1 MIWLWTIYYS
11 IEHNSYTF
19 YMFLTVAQ
27 LQLSK
32 HKRYMLSTLSN
43 LGGEANSSLKKSTV
57 WENDPSLYSE
67 NHCGRLRR
75 QDDSKSYRPSRNCEW
90 IGNLLKI
97 KAKTFAVVANKKLD
111 DQLVIWFFMIEL
123 IKTRLK
129 NVSLF
134 LKSIFKINEKM
145 IPSTLG
151 LRQKASIMKKG

>member
-1 MIWLWTIYYS
+1 M
-11 IEHNSYTF
+11 
-19 YMFLTVAQ
+19 
-27 LQLSK
+27 
-32 HKRYMLSTLSN
+32 
-43 LGGEANSSLKKSTV
+43 
-57 WENDPSLYSE
+57 
-67 NHCGRLRR
+67 
-75 QDDSKSYRPSRNCEW
+75 
-90 IGNLLKI
+90 
-97 KAKTFAVVANKKLD
+97 VANKKLD